1 MIRIHFSIKRKL
13 NTDKAI
19 TGKIVSVGLHFIA
32 QPDVKE
38 GIIRL
43 SNLRDDKFKRLK
55 NNQVVLTADG
65 LGVIK
70 DLDIKKD
77 EQGNPILP
85 TGVNVR
91 VRNLNKNKLFYN
103 LGNLKVIDIIENST
117 GFKYP
122 AVDTDYPYLLLD
134 DLPVTF
140 TVSKNNIA
148 MLSIDSRRKLSNI
161 KMFTKKANGIQLL
174 NNLTQK
180 GIWTPTGK

>member
-1 MIRIHFSIKRKL
+1 MIRVHFSVKRKL

-19 TGKIVSVGLHFIA
+19 TGKIVSIGLHFIE
-32 QPDVKE
+32 QPNVKE

-55 NNQVVLTADG
+55 HNQTVLTADG

-70 DLDIKKD
+70 DPDIKKD

-85 TGVNVR
+85 MGVNVR
-91 VRNLNKNKLFYN
+91 VRNLNKNKIFYN
-103 LGNLKVIDIIENST
+103 LSNLKVIDIIENST

-122 AVDTDYPYLLLD
+122 ALETDYPYLLLD
-134 DLPVTF
+134 DLPITF
-140 TVSKNNIA
+140 VVSKTNVA
-148 MLSIDSRRKLSNI
+148 MLSIASRRKLENI

-174 NNLTQK
+174 NNLINK
-180 GIWTPTGK
+180 GIWTPIGK